1 MILIFLNT
9 PNLKK
14 KKQKKIPTNFQGF
27 TTRERKRLDDDM
39 TKQHEI
45 RSWFIYRKAKCLAL
59 SYKLE
64 YNAD

>member
-45 RSWFIYRKAKCLAL
+45 RSLYIAKP
-59 SYKLE
+59 
-64 YNAD
+64 NV